1 MIIGIGTDIIDIT
14 RIERVINRFGDR
26 FKNRVFTKKEILKC
40 EARKL
45 SANSYAKRYAA
56 KEACSKALGTGFR
69 KSVYWRDIEVINNK
83 SGKPELFLHN
93 GARKKK
99 KKLLPQNSSGQIDLS
114 ITDEYPYAQATVI
127 ITSLD

>member
-93 GARKKK
+93 GARSMFE
-99 KKLLPQNSSGQIDLS
+99 KLLPQNTSGRIDLS

>member
-93 GARKKK
+93 GARSMFE
-99 KKLLPQNSSGQIDLS
+99 KLLPQNTPGQIDLS
-114 ITDEYPYAQATVI
+114 NTDEYPYAQATVI

>member
-69 KSVYWRDIEVINNK
+69 KGVYWRDIEVINNK

-93 GARKKK
+93 GARAIFE
-99 KKLLPQNSSGQIDLS
+99 KLLPQNTIGQIDLS

>member
-69 KSVYWRDIEVINNK
+69 KGVYWRDIEVINNK

-93 GARKKK
+93 GARAIFE
-99 KKLLPQNSSGQIDLS
+99 KLLPQDTTGQIDLS

>member
-93 GARKKK
+93 GARSMFE
-99 KKLLPQNSSGQIDLS
+99 KLLPQNTSGQIDLS
-114 ITDEYPYAQATVI
+114 ITDEYPYAHATVI

>member
-26 FKNRVFTKKEILKC
+26 FKNRVFTKTEILKC

-69 KSVYWRDIEVINNK
+69 KGVYWRDIEVINNK

-93 GARKKK
+93 GARSVFE
-99 KKLLPQNSSGQIDLS
+99 KLLPQNTSGQIDLS

>member
-1 MIIGIGTDIIDIT
+1 MIIGMGTDIIDIT
-14 RIERVINRFGDR
+14 RIEKVINKFGDR
-26 FKNRVFTKKEILKC
+26 FKNRVFTQREILKC

-45 SANSYAKRYAA
+45 SVNSYAKRYAA
-56 KEACSKALGTGFR
+56 KEACSKALGTGF
-69 KSVYWRDIEVINNK
+69 SNGVYWRDIEVINNK

-93 GARKKK
+93 GANLMLE
-99 KKLLPQNSSGQIDLS
+99 KLLPQNTSSKIDLS

>member
-83 SGKPELFLHN
+83 FGKPELFLHN
-93 GARKKK
+93 GARSMFE
-99 KKLLPQNSSGQIDLS
+99 KLLPQNTSGQIDLS

>member
-14 RIERVINRFGDR
+14 RIEMVINRFGDR
-26 FKNRVFTKKEILKC
+26 FKNRVYTKKEILKC

-69 KSVYWRDIEVINNK
+69 KGVYWRDIEVINNK

-93 GARKKK
+93 GARSVFE
-99 KKLLPQNSSGQIDLS
+99 KLLPQNTSGQIDLS

>member
-26 FKNRVFTKKEILKC
+26 FKNRVFTKREILKC

-93 GARKKK
+93 GARSMFE
-99 KKLLPQNSSGQIDLS
+99 KLLPQNTSGQIDLS

>member
-1 MIIGIGTDIIDIT
+1 MIIGMGTDIIDIT
-14 RIERVINRFGDR
+14 RIEKVINKFGDR
-26 FKNRVFTKKEILKC
+26 FKNRVFTQREILKC

-45 SANSYAKRYAA
+45 SVNSYAKRYAA

-69 KSVYWRDIEVINNK
+69 NGVYWRDIEVINNK

-93 GARKKK
+93 GANLMLE
-99 KKLLPQNSSGQIDLS
+99 KLLPQNTSSKIDLS

>member
-45 SANSYAKRYAA
+45 SANSYAKRYVE
-56 KEACSKALGTGFR
+56 EACSKALGTGFR
-69 KSVYWRDIEVINNK
+69 KSVYWRDI
-83 SGKPELFLHN
+83 
-93 GARKKK
+93 
-99 KKLLPQNSSGQIDLS
+99 KL
-114 ITDEYPYAQATVI
+114 
-127 ITSLD
+127 

>member
-26 FKNRVFTKKEILKC
+26 FKNRVFTKKEIHKC

-93 GARKKK
+93 GARSMFE
-99 KKLLPQNSSGQIDLS
+99 KLLPQNTAGQIDLS

>member
-45 SANSYAKRYAA
+45 AQILMPRDMLQKRHVP
-56 KEACSKALGTGFR
+56 KL
-69 KSVYWRDIEVINNK
+69 SVQDLERVYIGEI
-83 SGKPELFLHN
+83 L
-93 GARKKK
+93 
-99 KKLLPQNSSGQIDLS
+99 KL
-114 ITDEYPYAQATVI
+114 
-127 ITSLD
+127 